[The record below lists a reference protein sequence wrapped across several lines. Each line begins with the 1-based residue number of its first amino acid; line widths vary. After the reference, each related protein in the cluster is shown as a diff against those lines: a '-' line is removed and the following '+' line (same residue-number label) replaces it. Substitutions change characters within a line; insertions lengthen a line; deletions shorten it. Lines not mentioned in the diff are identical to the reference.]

1 MAPHFTTC
9 VVSCWLL
16 VQYPPQLVSLPNKSP
31 CAAGTF
37 PAAPGNLVGAL
48 RGKSSR
54 RSISQVLRIRGGE
67 VSEEDENEEGT
78 AETHGGG
85 VGVEGTDQWLD
96 EYFPEHSRK
105 EW

>member
-1 MAPHFTTC
+1 MARHMGRC
-9 VVSCWLL
+9 IVSCWLL
-16 VQYPPQLVSLPNKSP
+16 VQYPPQLVSLPTKSP

-48 RGKSSR
+48 RGTSSR

-78 AETHGGG
+78 TETHNGIM
-85 VGVEGTDQWLD
+85 GVEGTNPWLD